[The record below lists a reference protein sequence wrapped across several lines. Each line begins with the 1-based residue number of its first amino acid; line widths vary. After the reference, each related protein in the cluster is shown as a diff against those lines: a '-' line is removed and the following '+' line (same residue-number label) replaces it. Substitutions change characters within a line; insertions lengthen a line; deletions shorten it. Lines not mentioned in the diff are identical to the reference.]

1 MSSERSTAGSRLRR
15 REFVLTGAA
24 FALLP
29 EAQASDEAMRAAIRA
44 WAGRDPVAGP
54 LKIEIA
60 ELVENGNA
68 VPVRVVASE
77 PVTGLALFT
86 PLNPE
91 PDVVHVALG
100 AASAK
105 LEFSTRMRLARSQR
119 IVAVAKA
126 ADGRCWQTGV
136 DVIVTLAACVEP

>member
-1 MSSERSTAGSRLRR
+1 VRR
-15 REFVLTGAA
+15 REFALGAAA

-29 EAQASDEAMRAAIRA
+29 QAQATDEAMRAAIRA
-44 WAGRDPVAGP
+44 WAGGEPEAGT

-77 PVTGLALFT
+77 PVAGLALFT
-86 PLNPE
+86 PQNPE
-91 PDVVHVALG
+91 PEVVHASFG
-100 AASAK
+100 AAVDRP
-105 LEFSTRMRLARSQR
+105 EFSTRMRLARSQR
-119 IVAVAKA
+119 IFAVAKA
-126 ADGRCWQTGV
+126 ADGRCWQAGV

>member
-1 MSSERSTAGSRLRR
+1 MKR
-15 REFVLTGAA
+15 REFTLAAAA

-29 EAQASDEAMRAAIRA
+29 EARATDEAMRAAIRA
-44 WAGRDPVAGP
+44 WAGREPEAGA

-68 VPVRVVASE
+68 VPVRIVAGE

-86 PLNPE
+86 PQNPE
-91 PDVVHVALG
+91 PEVVHVAFG
-100 AASAK
+100 PGVARP
-105 LEFSTRMRLARSQR
+105 EFGTRMRLARSQR

-126 ADGRCWQTGV
+126 ADGRCWQAGV

>member
-1 MSSERSTAGSRLRR
+1 MKR
-15 REFVLTGAA
+15 REFIVAGAV
-24 FALLP
+24 FASLP
-29 EAQASDEAMRAAIRA
+29 EAKASDEAMRAAIRT
-44 WAGRDPVAGP
+44 WAGSEPQVREGGL

-68 VPVRVVASE
+68 VPVRVVAGE

-91 PDVVHVALG
+91 PEVVHVVLG
-100 AASAK
+100 TASARP
-105 LEFSTRMRLARSQR
+105 EFSTRMRLARSQR

-126 ADGRCWQTGV
+126 ADGRCWLSSV

>member
-1 MSSERSTAGSRLRR
+1 MKR
-15 REFVLTGAA
+15 RELMLVAAA

-29 EAQASDEAMRAAIRA
+29 EARATDEAMRAAIRA
-44 WAGRDPVAGP
+44 WAGRDPEHGA
-54 LKIEIA
+54 LKLEIA

-77 PVTGLALFT
+77 PVVGLALFT

-91 PDVVHVALG
+91 PEVVHASFG
-100 AASAK
+100 AAGAK
-105 LEFSTRMRLARSQR
+105 PEFSTRIRLARSQR
-119 IVAVAKA
+119 IVAVAKT
-126 ADGRCWQTGV
+126 ADGRCWQAGV

>member
-1 MSSERSTAGSRLRR
+1 MKR
-15 REFVLTGAA
+15 REFAMTAA
-24 FALLP
+24 ALALLP
-29 EAQASDEAMRAAIRA
+29 EAQASDEAMRAAIRT
-44 WAGRDPVAGP
+44 WAGRTPEAGV

-68 VPVRVVASE
+68 VPVRIVADEAVV
-77 PVTGLALFT
+77 GLALFT

-91 PDVVHVALG
+91 PEVVHAALG
-100 AASAK
+100 AAMARP
-105 LEFSTRMRLARSQR
+105 EFSTRMRLARSQR

>member
-1 MSSERSTAGSRLRR
+1 MKR
-15 REFVLTGAA
+15 REFIVANTA

-44 WAGRDPVAGP
+44 WAGREPEAGV
-54 LKIEIA
+54 LKLEIA

-68 VPVRVVASE
+68 VPVRVAAGE
-77 PVTGLALFT
+77 PVVGLALFT

-91 PDVVHVALG
+91 PEVVHATFG
-100 AASAK
+100 ANSAK
-105 LEFSTRMRLARSQR
+105 PEFSTRMRLARSQR
-119 IVAVAKA
+119 IVAVARA
-126 ADGRCWQTGV
+126 ADGRCWQTSV